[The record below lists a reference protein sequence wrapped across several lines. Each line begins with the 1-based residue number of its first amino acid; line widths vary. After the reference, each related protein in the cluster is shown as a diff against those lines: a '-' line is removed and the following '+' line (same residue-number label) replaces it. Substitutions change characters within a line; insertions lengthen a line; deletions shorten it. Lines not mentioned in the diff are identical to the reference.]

1 MRGALSRVNP
11 KTGEIKWSL
20 ELPGRSK
27 FEASPLVADGKVYLM
42 NFAADVVVVDASN
55 GTIKATIPMG
65 ERGDNMTRSMIT
77 AAHGNLFI
85 RANNKLYCVG
95 N

>member
-1 MRGALSRVNP
+1 
-11 KTGEIKWSL
+11 
-20 ELPGRSK
+20 
-27 FEASPLVADGKVYLM
+27 VADGKVYLM
-42 NFAADVVVVDASN
+42 NFAADVVVVDAGN

-77 AAHGNLFI
+77 AAHGNLFV